1 MFGNA
6 KVKHVNH
13 QFSLLY
19 SKPRQISSSSNN
31 DDKVTAIQSS
41 QNAKMEIHAYF
52 HHNFSLISLAGSA
65 LLDLPSEPGTYDI
78 EVQTIKPIA
87 CNGMNEMR
95 CRLHS
100 YYLGS
105 SLDGGNEII
114 QPNDLEGLITDGS
127 GTIRI
132 RVNVM
137 KNYFKNGSYGYNNTD
152 YDEFSSPNHRA
163 KMQETVDE
171 VLSRVRRNKRLRMSR
186 MMTTPSSYGT
196 SRRHRRRYYNVDVV
210 ETKEEEKEEETEASI

>member
-1 MFGNA
+1 
-6 KVKHVNH
+6 
-13 QFSLLY
+13 
-19 SKPRQISSSSNN
+19 
-31 DDKVTAIQSS
+31 
-41 QNAKMEIHAYF
+41 MEIHSYF
-52 HHNFSLISLAGSA
+52 YHNFGLISLAGSA

-87 CNGMNEMR
+87 CNLMNEMR

-186 MMTTPSSYGT
+186 MITTPSLCGT
-196 SRRHRRRYYNVDVV
+196 SRRHRRRDYNVDVV
-210 ETKEEEKEEETEASI
+210 ETKEEEKEEETKHQSESSVDI